1 MRKFFSLSALMLF
14 SVTIY
19 STTIYSTSVYAETW
33 NSDWGPVIVEADGN
47 TFVGRYNMPV
57 GGIVVMD
64 HQGGGNYSGYWARS
78 CTSTKRYQIQAP
90 VYTSEGSCREKR
102 RTAKGRMTK
111 CWGYISG
118 NANPSNTRFQGT
130 FMTCNNRRLGE
141 WNGWK

>member
-1 MRKFFSLSALMLF
+1 MRKILSFTAFIFFS
-14 SVTIY
+14 V
-19 STTIYSTSVYAETW
+19 TIYSTSVYAETW
-33 NSDWGPVIVEADGN
+33 NSDWGPVIVEADGI

-57 GGIVVMD
+57 GGIVVME

-78 CTSTKRYQIQAP
+78 CTSNKRYQIPAP
-90 VYTSEGSCREKR
+90 VYTSEGSCRQKR
-102 RTAKGRMTK
+102 KTANGKMTK

>member
-1 MRKFFSLSALMLF
+1 MRKIFSLSALMLF

-19 STTIYSTSVYAETW
+19 STTIHSTSVYAETW

-78 CTSTKRYQIQAP
+78 CTSTKRYQIPAP
-90 VYTSEGSCREKR
+90 VYTCLLYTSPSPRD
-102 RTAKGRMTK
+102 RTRSRM
-111 CWGYISG
+111 
-118 NANPSNTRFQGT
+118 PSSA
-130 FMTCNNRRLGE
+130 
-141 WNGWK
+141 